1 MMPSSSP
8 EMIDLLDLKLLPAWV
23 KESSE
28 AKSYAHYEGERED
41 ERPRGGDH
49 RSRDGRQR
57 RGKRSTPNVQQPALS
72 GAQRSRMGPTFNA
85 DTADRS
91 RQRLNRK
98 GRDHR
103 PHRGKDPQREDR
115 DQNFQRA
122 PLPIAVRFLPHPA
135 AIKNVAAQIKSGS
148 LAYSLFSIARL
159 FLEKPE
165 RYDVSLTAKP
175 ESPLYQLGEHGTIS
189 ADRQFLETNAFRL
202 AREDFYKIEITQAE
216 PIKGNFSSVA
226 KCRLSGLLLGP
237 TNHHN
242 YQPRLRT
249 LYEQRFSRRM
259 SFTEYQRQIE
269 MVNDPAVVEK
279 WKEEARNVTTFTTL
293 SEETPSTFSSEA
305 EAERHFR
312 QNHMPGLVRTT
323 EESTID
329 GVTSRRLPDPAL
341 RRLIEDAWSNENR
354 SPSNI
359 MQELAKQFRENS
371 GLQIF
376 RHRRGML
383 FVSPI
388 RVRAFAHD
396 QTSVSAPI
404 KGILET
410 LAANPGINRKELA
423 EKLIGSSLS
432 DDPANEDAESCK
444 LALASD
450 LHWLIS
456 EGYVIEF
463 NDGSLDLPR
472 VKAKPAIE
480 AAVSAAEENVATAEK
495 SVEAAV
501 STAEDSPVGAAA
513 TAAGHRQEEAAQP
526 VMTSEAEIGGS

>member
-1 MMPSSSP
+1 
-8 EMIDLLDLKLLPAWV
+8 LLDLKLLPAWV
-23 KESSE
+23 KESAE
-28 AKSYAHYEGERED
+28 AKSYAHYEGDGDEK
-41 ERPRGGDH
+41 ERPRGRDRGPH
-49 RSRDGRQR
+49 RGR
-57 RGKRSTPNVQQPALS
+57 
-72 GAQRSRMGPTFNA
+72 
-85 DTADRS
+85 DRS
-91 RQRLNRK
+91 RRPSK
-98 GRDHR
+98 GKGAGRFGKRESDSR
-103 PHRGKDPQREDR
+103 FPARVERGKDRHQRNR
-115 DQNFQRA
+115 DDNLQSA
-122 PLPIAVRFLPHPA
+122 PLPITVRFLPHAA

-165 RYDVSLTAKP
+165 RYDVNLTAKP
-175 ESPLYQLGEHGTIS
+175 ESLLFQLGEHGTIS

-202 AREDFYKIEITQAE
+202 AREDLYKIDLTQAE

-226 KCRLSGLLLGP
+226 KCRLSGTLLGP

-269 MVNDPAVVEK
+269 IVNDPAIVEK

-293 SEETPSTFSSEA
+293 NEETPSTFSSEA

-312 QNHMPGLVRTT
+312 QNYMPGLVRTT
-323 EESTID
+323 EQSTID
-329 GVTSRRLPDPAL
+329 GVTSRRLPDPLL
-341 RRLIEDAWSNENR
+341 RRLIEDAWATETR
-354 SPSNI
+354 SPSNM
-359 MQELAKQFRENS
+359 MQELSKQFRENS

-383 FVSPI
+383 FVSPV

-396 QTSVSAPI
+396 QTSVSTPI

-423 EKLIGSSLS
+423 EKLIGSSPS
-432 DDPANEDAESCK
+432 DDLANEDAESRK
-444 LALASD
+444 MALASD

-472 VKAKPAIE
+472 IK
-480 AAVSAAEENVATAEK
+480 NVAQASGLRIEK
-495 SVEAAV
+495 DDKRDACATSPEPARTGAA
-501 STAEDSPVGAAA
+501 AAA
-513 TAAGHRQEEAAQP
+513 TAAEDRQEEAAQP
-526 VMTSEAEIGGS
+526 VMTSEAEVGGS